1 MFRKKESWMGRI
13 RSTTQQ
19 VCATSQH
26 SIDPATDA
34 VLLNWGRW
42 AGGRSG
48 GSGASGVWR
57 FASRGSR
64 AAAYG
69 NACVVVPVD
78 TVQARHVE
86 SVVCNP
92 GFSPKLRSLLQAHYV
107 AQVHPMRT
115 CRELGLHQAAYDEW
129 VWRATVFFANRWAAR
144 HID

>member
-1 MFRKKESWMGRI
+1 MGKI

-19 VCATSQH
+19 VCATGQH

-115 CRELGLHQAAYDEW
+115 CRALGLHQAAYDEW